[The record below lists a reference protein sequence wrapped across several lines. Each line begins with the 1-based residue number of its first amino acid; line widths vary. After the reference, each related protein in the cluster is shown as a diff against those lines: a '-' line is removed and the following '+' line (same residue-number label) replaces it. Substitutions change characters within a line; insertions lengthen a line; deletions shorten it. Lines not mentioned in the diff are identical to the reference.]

1 MTREELLDANARQE
15 RQIWK
20 LRAQVAQAEKRVAQL
35 QMINDR
41 YILRIARLEAA
52 RDPKRQANAIFSK

>member
-15 RQIWK
+15 REIWK

-35 QMINDR
+35 QMVNDR
-41 YILRIARLEAA
+41 YVLRIARLEAA